1 MKTMVQKWGLTIYIL
16 LLSTHLYA
24 QILGADFSILQFVTK
39 AMLLP
44 TLMLFIFCQDFF
56 SNQSKEKWIVL
67 IAMFGSFLGDVL
79 LTFDKL
85 FIIGMIAFMTTHVFN
100 IIMFHKVNKMSNPK
114 SKKFFAYLVLLLG
127 FCVFIYFKL
136 NGAMGQLIY
145 PILVYMALICSAAL
159 MSIHAGFNEKT
170 LLISK
175 LFWLPGMIFFIAS
188 DTVLAFNKFSWSIH
202 YQVKNIGLIT
212 MITYGIAQLMLA
224 KGYQLYFKLNLNKKQ
239 AA

>member
-1 MKTMVQKWGLTIYIL
+1 MVQKWGLTIYIL

-85 FIIGMIAFMTTHVFN
+85 FII
-100 IIMFHKVNKMSNPK
+100 MF
-114 SKKFFAYLVLLLG
+114 
-127 FCVFIYFKL
+127 
-136 NGAMGQLIY
+136 
-145 PILVYMALICSAAL
+145 
-159 MSIHAGFNEKT
+159 
-170 LLISK
+170 
-175 LFWLPGMIFFIAS
+175 
-188 DTVLAFNKFSWSIH
+188 
-202 YQVKNIGLIT
+202 
-212 MITYGIAQLMLA
+212 
-224 KGYQLYFKLNLNKKQ
+224 
-239 AA
+239 